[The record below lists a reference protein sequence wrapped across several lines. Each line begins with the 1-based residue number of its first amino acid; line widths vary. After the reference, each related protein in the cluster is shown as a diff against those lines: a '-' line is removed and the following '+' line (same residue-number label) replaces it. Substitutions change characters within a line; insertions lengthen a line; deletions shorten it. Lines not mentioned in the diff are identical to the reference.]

1 MVQLCG
7 SKFFVC
13 WVFLAASLETWK
25 DKGGSLAR
33 VGREVSMKGV
43 ENKSDGE
50 EVCWAKMR

>member
-33 VGREVSMKGV
+33 VGREVSVKGV
-43 ENKSDGE
+43 ENRNLMERRSTGQ
-50 EVCWAKMR
+50 R